1 MTKSYLWFSFLFS
14 PFKLR
19 DYKVLRMFGGRGM
32 GCSFAATESGV
43 AQEQRP
49 GARPRA
55 SRGIN
60 K

>member
-1 MTKSYLWFSFLFS
+1 MKKSYLWFSFLFF

-19 DYKVLRMFGGRGM
+19 DYKVLGMFGGRGM

-55 SRGIN
+55 S
-60 K
+60 